1 MKRVFVIFCLLMGL
15 ISVMQAQAPAAFKYQ
30 ALLRKASGA
39 IIPDTTVALRISL
52 LQGGASG
59 TVIYAETHTVK
70 SNSQGIV
77 NLNVGKGTLASGSF
91 ASVNWAA
98 GNIYLKIEMDMAGGT
113 NFQSMG
119 GGDLLSVPF
128 ALYAQTGIPG
138 PAGPQGPTGATGT
151 TSWKDGAGNVTT
163 NVNVGINTPSPGGK
177 LIVTA
182 DSNVPADSALFE
194 VRNKKGETIFAVYES
209 GVRVYIPESTGKG
222 AKGGFAVGGRGPS
235 KGTIHDIL
243 QVYPD
248 SVRII
253 INESVAKGAKG
264 GFAVGGRDASK
275 GIGTI
280 NDMLTVNHDSVR
292 IYIGDSLG
300 TTGRGG
306 FAIGSRNPTQHFYN
320 NLLTVSP
327 DSVRVYIN
335 NTLGKGAKGGF
346 AVGGRDPSS
355 KGKGASDL
363 FLVDPNKTEVHG
375 GSDAF
380 SVFSNLDTALS
391 VQQSQIGAASYL
403 RISPTNFFIGQESGL
418 LSTGLYNSF
427 IGYRSGKANITGA
440 YNVFLGYQTG
450 LQNNDGS
457 YNVFMGW
464 EAGLKNISSFYNT
477 YIGTHAGFQNPYGL
491 YNTAVGSNS
500 GANVEYG
507 KSNTFLGLN
516 TGLNLENGS
525 YNTFLGSNAG
535 YGGSYNP
542 ASGETSN
549 NNTFIGYESG
559 HSIST
564 GFGNTILGDSSGFNL
579 ANGSYNVF
587 LGHGAGKNETNSNRL
602 YIANSSTSKPLLF
615 GEFDSS
621 RLVINGVKA
630 DNVSKATFFV
640 NGTAGGTNAWSS
652 VSDARL
658 KKNIVPIPN
667 AIDKVMQLQGVNF
680 EWIDASNKTPGK
692 HMGFVA
698 QEAQKVVPEVVNTS
712 GNYLSMEYAPI
723 TALLVEALKEQQ
735 KMIEEL
741 KAEVEKLKQQQ
752 QKK

>member
-1 MKRVFVIFCLLMGL
+1 MKRVITFYCFLIGVIS
-15 ISVMQAQAPAAFKYQ
+15 IVQAQAPAAFKYQ
-30 ALLRKASGA
+30 AVLRTSSGT
-39 IIPDTTVALRISL
+39 ILSDTTVALRISL
-52 LQGGASG
+52 LQGGVSG
-59 TVIYAETHTVK
+59 TSMYSETHSVRA
-70 SNSQGIV
+70 NSQGLI
-77 NLNVGKGTLASGSF
+77 NLNVGMGTVVSGSF
-91 ASVNWAA
+91 SSVNWAA
-98 GNIYLKIEMDMAGGT
+98 GNVYLKIEMDISGGT
-113 NFQSMG
+113 NFQLMG
-119 GGDLLSVPF
+119 GSTLLSVPF
-128 ALYAQTGIPG
+128 ALYAQSGTPG
-138 PAGPQGPTGATGT
+138 PPGPPGPSGS
-151 TSWKDGAGNVTT
+151 SWIDGAGNVTT
-163 NVNVGINTPSPGGK
+163 TANVGINTPSPGGK
-177 LIVTA
+177 LIVTSDA
-182 DSNVPADSALFE
+182 NVPLDSALFE
-194 VRNKKGETIFAVYES
+194 VRNKKGETVFAVYED
-209 GVRVYIPESTGKG
+209 GVRVYIPEAGGKG
-222 AKGGFAVGGRGPS
+222 AKGGFTVGGRSGA
-235 KGTIHDIL
+235 KGGTINDIL
-243 QVYPD
+243 QIFPD

-264 GFAVGGRDASK
+264 GFTVGGRSQGAK
-275 GIGTI
+275 GIPAI

-306 FAIGSRNPTQHFYN
+306 FAIGSRNQSQFLHN
-320 NLLTVSP
+320 NFLTVSP
-327 DSVRVYIN
+327 DSVRIYIN
-335 NTLGKGAKGGF
+335 NGISKGAKGGF
-346 AVGGRDPSS
+346 AVGGRGS
-355 KGKGASDL
+355 KGSSNL
-363 FLVDPNKTEVHG
+363 FLVNPTKTEVHG

-403 RISPTNFFIGQESGL
+403 RISPVNFFIGQESGL
-418 LSTGLYNSF
+418 LSTGQYNSF
-427 IGYRSGKANITGA
+427 IGYRSGKSNTAGA
-440 YNVFLGYQTG
+440 YNVFLGYETG
-450 LQNNDGS
+450 QQNIDGS

-535 YGGSYNP
+535 YGGNYNTG
-542 ASGETSN
+542 SGETSN

-559 HSIST
+559 HFIST
-564 GFGNTILGDSSGFNL
+564 GYANTLLGDSSGYNL
-579 ANGSYNVF
+579 ANGNNNVF
-587 LGHGAGKNETNSNRL
+587 LGHGAGKNENGSNRL
-602 YIANSSTSKPLLF
+602 YIANSSYGRPLIF

-621 RLVINGVKA
+621 RVVVNGVKS
-630 DNVSKATFFV
+630 DNISKATFFV
-640 NGTAGGTNAWSS
+640 NGSAGGTNAWLST
-652 VSDARL
+652 SDARL

-680 EWIDASNKTPGK
+680 EWIDASNKVPGK

-698 QEAQKVVPEVVNTS
+698 QDVQKIVPEVINSS

-735 KMIEEL
+735 KMIEQL
-741 KAEVEKLKQQQ
+741 KSEVEQLKQT